1 MKFDFEDFQPM
12 IFTVDVRFGQT
23 KGDQGTGSVS
33 INDRPFII
41 QKITHQLINPTRDG
55 TDPNMSVQA
64 LQDGL
69 YRINWSLYN
78 QVRYFQGPVPM
89 ADTAFGSIRH
99 GIFYDLPVPVA
110 LEKNRTLN
118 VEVTNEVDR
127 DPLVKAYQ
135 LHIEFQGI
143 EDLRQQTQ

>member
-23 KGDQGTGSVS
+23 RGDQGTGSVS

-41 QKITHQLINPTRDG
+41 QQITHQLINPTRDG
-55 TDPNMSVQA
+55 TDPDMSVQA

-89 ADTAFGSIRH
+89 ADTAFGSVRH
-99 GIFYDLPVPVA
+99 GRWIPLPVPVA

-127 DPLVKAYQ
+127 DPLVKAYS

-143 EDLRQQTQ
+143 EDLRQQGQ